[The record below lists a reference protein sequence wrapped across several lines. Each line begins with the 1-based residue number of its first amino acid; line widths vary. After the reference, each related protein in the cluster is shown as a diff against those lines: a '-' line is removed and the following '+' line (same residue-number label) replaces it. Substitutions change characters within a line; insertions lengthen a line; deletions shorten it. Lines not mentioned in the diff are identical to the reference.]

1 MTLRLR
7 LPSGPLAEMHLATLV
22 LAVGSGAWFTCWAIF
37 FTRSVGLSATEFGV
51 GVTVAGLLALVLGTP
66 LGYLADRVGTRE
78 VLVCLGLLQ
87 GLATLC
93 YLMVSGFWLFLAV
106 SVVAVTAQ
114 RVAPGIRVAVISGL
128 TAGPDRLRSISTNR
142 VILNIGLTVG
152 SALGALV
159 LTLDNRVAYVALVV
173 LYSAANLAA
182 GALTLRVAHVPSLA
196 DQGVKR
202 GMRVLRDRPFLTI
215 TLLSGVLAL
224 NWGVLD
230 TGLPLWINAHTH
242 APLGTIGIIVAGN
255 AVAIACFQNRLSRMA
270 EKVASA
276 ARLAAYSGAALAAAC
291 LLFALTYHRGGLM
304 VIALLLLAAAVLTL
318 GELLYFASAWGLSVG
333 LTPGDAHGE
342 YQSTF
347 ATGPATALSF
357 APVLMTTLV
366 VGWGVLGWLV
376 LAMVFLAGSLPTV
389 PVSRWAVRTR
399 AQLEAM
405 S

>member
-7 LPSGPLAEMHLATLV
+7 LPSGPLAEVHLATLV

-37 FTRSVGLSATEFGV
+37 FTRSVGLTATEFGV
-51 GVTVAGLLALVLGTP
+51 GVTVAGLLALVLGSP

-106 SVVAVTAQ
+106 SVVAVTVQ

-128 TAGPDRLRSISTNR
+128 TAGPDRLRSISANR
-142 VILNIGLTVG
+142 VILNIGLTAG

-159 LTLDNRVAYVALVV
+159 LALDNRAAYVALVMT
-173 LYSAANLAA
+173 YSAANLAA

-196 DQGVKR
+196 DQEVKR
-202 GMRVLRDRPFLTI
+202 GMRVLRDRPFLVI

-255 AVAIACFQNRLSRMA
+255 AVAVVCFQNRLSRMA

-276 ARLAAYSGAALAAAC
+276 ARVAVYSGAALAAAC
-291 LLFALTYHRGGLM
+291 LLFALTYHRGGLI
-304 VIALLLLAAAVLTL
+304 VIALLLLAAAVLTF

-333 LTPGDAHGE
+333 LTSGDAHGE

-376 LAMVFLAGSLPTV
+376 LAVVFLAGSLPTV

-399 AQLEAM
+399 AQLETV

>member
-7 LPSGPLAEMHLATLV
+7 LPSGPLAEVHLATLV

-78 VLVCLGLLQ
+78 VLVCLSLIQ
-87 GLATLC
+87 GAATLC
-93 YLMVSGFWLFLAV
+93 YLLVSGFWMFLGV

-142 VILNIGLTVG
+142 VILNIGLTAG

-159 LTLDNRVAYVALVV
+159 LALNNRAAYVALVV
-173 LYSAANLAA
+173 LYSVANLAA

-196 DQGVKR
+196 EQKVKR
-202 GMRVLRDRPFLTI
+202 GMRVLRDRPFLVI

-230 TGLPLWINAHTH
+230 TGLPLWISAHTH
-242 APLGTIGIIVAGN
+242 APLWTIGMIVAGN
-255 AVAIACFQNRLSRMA
+255 AVAVVCFQNRMSRMA

-276 ARLAAYSGAALAAAC
+276 ARLAAYCGATLAAAC
-291 LLFALTYHRGGLM
+291 LLFALTYHRGGLIA
-304 VIALLLLAAAVLTL
+304 IALLLLAAAVHTL

-333 LTPGDAHGE
+333 LTSGDAYGE

-347 ATGPATALSF
+347 ATGASTALSF

-366 VGWGVLGWLV
+366 VGWGVLGWGV
-376 LAMVFLAGSLPTV
+376 LAMVFLVGSLPTV

-399 AQLEAM
+399 PQMEEL